1 MPALWRQSRA
11 ARDRAR
17 HPVQRR
23 GMVRDRLREEIEW
36 RRFGETCRNSKRGCR
51 QGKERRLQRNGFQGL
66 ERKEIRKEKVNRAQ
80 LAAQGRWFGMAD
92 TTQEKGA
99 VGRKVRKAVLPAA
112 GLGTRFLPATKAQPK
127 EMLTVVDKPQ
137 IQYVVEECVVSG
149 IEHII
154 IVTGKGKNSI
164 EDHFDYSPTLERF
177 LEEKGKKEQAAMV
190 REISDMVQVSYT
202 RQKEP
207 LGLGHAVLVTR
218 DLVGDEPFAVLLG
231 DVLIP
236 GQNPATKQLID
247 VYAATGVGAIAVEE
261 VPKER
266 THLYGIIDGEPAPQ
280 PPFGARLL
288 RIRDVVEK
296 PKPER
301 APSNLAITGRYVLP
315 SQIFDCLA
323 RTKPGAGN
331 EIQLTDALRI
341 LAQEDGLWAYIYDGI
356 SYDAGD
362 KLGFLKAT
370 VEIALQNKEFGSE
383 FREYLKGLKL

>member
-1 MPALWRQSRA
+1 MVDATQSTAPAA
-11 ARDRAR
+11 
-17 HPVQRR
+17 
-23 GMVRDRLREEIEW
+23 
-36 RRFGETCRNSKRGCR
+36 
-51 QGKERRLQRNGFQGL
+51 
-66 ERKEIRKEKVNRAQ
+66 
-80 LAAQGRWFGMAD
+80 
-92 TTQEKGA
+92 
-99 VGRKVRKAVLPAA
+99 RKVRKAVLPAA

-137 IQYVVEECVVSG
+137 IQYVVEECVAAG

-164 EDHFDYSPTLERF
+164 EDHFDYAPTLERF
-177 LEEKGKKEQAAMV
+177 LEEKGKLAQAAMV
-190 REISDMVQVSYT
+190 RRISDMVQVSYT

-207 LGLGHAVLVTR
+207 LGLGHAVLVAR

-236 GQNPATKQLID
+236 GENPATKQLID
-247 VYAATGVGAIAVEE
+247 VYNATGVGAIAVEE

-266 THLYGIIDGEPAPQ
+266 TNLYGIIDGEPAPQ

-288 RIRDVVEK
+288 RIRDLVEK
-296 PKPER
+296 PKPEE
-301 APSNLAITGRYVLP
+301 APSNLGVTGRYVLP
-315 SQIFDCLA
+315 AKIFDCLE

-331 EIQLTDALRI
+331 EIQLTDALRV
-341 LAQEDGLWAYIYDGI
+341 LAQEDGLWAYIYEGV

-370 VEIALQNKEFGSE
+370 VEIALQNKELGGP
-383 FREYLKGLKL
+383 FREYLRTLKL

>member
-1 MPALWRQSRA
+1 MSEPSKTAQ
-11 ARDRAR
+11 ARR
-17 HPVQRR
+17 
-23 GMVRDRLREEIEW
+23 
-36 RRFGETCRNSKRGCR
+36 
-51 QGKERRLQRNGFQGL
+51 
-66 ERKEIRKEKVNRAQ
+66 
-80 LAAQGRWFGMAD
+80 
-92 TTQEKGA
+92 
-99 VGRKVRKAVLPAA
+99 VRKAVLPAA

-127 EMLTVVDKPQ
+127 EMLAVVDKPQ

-149 IEHII
+149 IEHVI

-164 EDHFDYSPTLERF
+164 EDHFDHSPVLERF

-190 REISDMVQVSYT
+190 RRISDMVQVSYT

-207 LGLGHAVLVTR
+207 LGLGHAVLVAK

-236 GQNPATKQLID
+236 SANPATKQLID

-261 VPKER
+261 VPKEK
-266 THLYGIIDGEPAPQ
+266 TNLYGIVDGEPAPQ

-288 RIRDVVEK
+288 RIRDLVEK
-296 PKPER
+296 PKPE
-301 APSNLAITGRYVLP
+301 ITGRYVLP
-315 SQIFDCLA
+315 AAIFGCLE

-331 EIQLTDALRI
+331 EIQLTDAMRI
-341 LAQEDGLWAYIYDGI
+341 LAQEDGLWAYIYDGV

-370 VEIALQNKEFGSE
+370 VEIALQNPEFGGN

>member
-1 MPALWRQSRA
+1 MTTDSLHPA
-11 ARDRAR
+11 
-17 HPVQRR
+17 
-23 GMVRDRLREEIEW
+23 
-36 RRFGETCRNSKRGCR
+36 TNS
-51 QGKERRLQRNGFQGL
+51 
-66 ERKEIRKEKVNRAQ
+66 
-80 LAAQGRWFGMAD
+80 
-92 TTQEKGA
+92 TPP
-99 VGRKVRKAVLPAA
+99 RKVRKAVLPAA

-127 EMLTVVDKPQ
+127 EMLSVVDKPQ
-137 IQYVVEECVVSG
+137 IQYVAEECVASG

-164 EDHFDYSPTLERF
+164 EDHFDSSPSLERF
-177 LEEKGKKEQAAMV
+177 LEERGKHDQAEMI
-190 REISDMVQVSYT
+190 RKISNMLQFSYT

-207 LGLGHAVLVTR
+207 LGLGHAVLVAR

-236 GQNPATKQLID
+236 GPNPATKQLID
-247 VYAATGVGAIAVEE
+247 VYEATGVGAIAVEE
-261 VPKER
+261 VPKDK
-266 THLYGIIDGEPAPQ
+266 THLYGIVDGEPAPQ

-288 RIRDVVEK
+288 RIRDLVEK
-296 PKPER
+296 PKPEA

-315 SQIFDCLA
+315 PAIFGCLE

-341 LAQEDGLWAYIYDGI
+341 LAQEQGLWAYIYEGI

-370 VEIALQNKEFGSE
+370 VEIALQNPEFGE
-383 FREYLKGLKL
+383 AFRSYLKTLKL